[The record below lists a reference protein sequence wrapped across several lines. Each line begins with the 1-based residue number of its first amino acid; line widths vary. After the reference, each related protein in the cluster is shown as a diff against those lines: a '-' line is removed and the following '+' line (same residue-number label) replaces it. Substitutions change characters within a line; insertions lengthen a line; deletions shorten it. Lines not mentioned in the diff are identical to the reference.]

1 LVTGRI
7 RRVIQD
13 GAHDGGGGIA
23 AGRQRRERTSGATRR
38 RRIAT
43 NFVTLAVTGALGLVL
58 TLLVS
63 IYVRRVLGPTAM
75 GQVSWSLAVIG
86 YLGMI
91 VNPGLTTIGQ
101 RELARNCLR
110 GNELLARQPSQGG
123 ADREGN
129 LKGR

>member
-1 LVTGRI
+1 MAPMTVVEESL
-7 RRVIQD
+7 Q
-13 GAHDGGGGIA
+13 
-23 AGRQRRERTSGATRR
+23 AGSAVSEHPAPPDR

-110 GNELLARQPSQGG
+110 GNEPLARQPSQRG